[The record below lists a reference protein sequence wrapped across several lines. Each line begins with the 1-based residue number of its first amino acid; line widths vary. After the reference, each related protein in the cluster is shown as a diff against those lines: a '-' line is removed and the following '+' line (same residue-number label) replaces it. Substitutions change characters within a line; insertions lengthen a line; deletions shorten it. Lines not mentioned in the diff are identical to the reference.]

1 MGGQQLACVGST
13 GSSPS
18 PSVTASGGGLYLQPP
33 ACVSSVG
40 RVLTPPTGCG
50 WECAILAGVVAR
62 AGEVF
67 VGRVRELGELE
78 RAVDATRAGSGA
90 TILVA
95 GEAGIGKSRLASVL
109 AGRARAAGF
118 EILLGR
124 AIDLVGVELPYQP
137 FLEALRPLGDPRQID
152 EPRAGSQL
160 HVFENTLAL
169 LTDRAAA
176 APVLLVLEDLHWA
189 DTSTLDVT
197 VFLAHNLDSRA
208 VLLLASYRA
217 DEPSSAERMRR
228 FADRVRRS
236 GSAVLLGLG
245 PLERDELS
253 ALLAARTDGSLPAK
267 LTNEIVARAEG
278 NPFFAEELLAAADDP
293 SRELP
298 RGLRELLLQRVA
310 RLDRRTQG
318 LLRVA
323 AAAGRDVAYPLLRAV
338 TALPERDVR
347 ESLRRAVDHGVL
359 VAHQATGSFRFRHAL
374 LAEAIYATIL
384 PGEREELHAKL
395 AEELA
400 RSGAA
405 SAAELAP
412 HWEAAGRSTDALAA
426 SIDAAREA
434 EAVFG
439 LAEALAHLERA
450 LALWH
455 AVPDAAGLTG
465 LDLAE
470 LCTRTAELAS
480 QTSAALRAV
489 ELGRQAIEAAGE
501 GDPHRAALLHVRLGE
516 YLEQTGREDAC
527 LAAVERAVELVP
539 AEPPSPERAYSLGTL
554 AGVLGVAWR
563 YAESLPICEQALAL
577 ARDVGAPEAEVRALT
592 VLGTDLA
599 YLGRGEEGVAH
610 LRQAL
615 QLADEIGDHIGL
627 ERAWIHLTDV
637 LTMLGRLRES
647 ARVGQ
652 EGLEVMRR
660 CGIDSPL
667 LVANQIEALVAI
679 GDWDEADRLSA
690 AALRGITSSF
700 PYWLLTIRAAVEI
713 GRGELDAARAHLED
727 ARATLREDHVL
738 GLYDSYLAELALW
751 ERRWT
756 DAEAAIDEG
765 LFLARP
771 RDAAQMRVQLCAKGL
786 RAQAELSA
794 LARARR
800 DADAARERLSR
811 ARRLLAAARSA
822 AAAASAVTPSTAGW
836 RALAEAEYERARGVA
851 RPELWSD
858 AADTWEQLER
868 PPLAAY
874 CRWRQAEALVSAG
887 APRAEASVPLRDAY
901 AVAARIGAQPLLREL
916 ELLAQ
921 RARLDLA
928 PAVAAS
934 SSGKEGPEEILGLT
948 PREAEVLSLLARGYT
963 NREIAATLV
972 ISVKTAAVHVSH
984 ILRKL
989 DAPNRLEAAAI
1000 AHRLLP
1006 PHVGRRELEG

>member
-1 MGGQQLACVGST
+1 M
-13 GSSPS
+13 
-18 PSVTASGGGLYLQPP
+18 
-33 ACVSSVG
+33 G
-40 RVLTPPTGCG
+40 RVLTPPYELRVG
-50 WECAILAGVVAR
+50 CAILAEVVAR
-62 AGEVF
+62 ASDVF

-90 TILVA
+90 TVLVA
-95 GEAGIGKSRLASVL
+95 GEAGIGKSRLASEL
-109 AGRARAAGF
+109 AGRARTAGF

-124 AIDLVGVELPYQP
+124 AIDFVGAELPYQP
-137 FLEALRPLGDPRQID
+137 FLEALRPLGEPRPVD

-160 HVFENTLAL
+160 QVFENTLAL

-189 DTSTLDVT
+189 DTSTLDLT
-197 VFLAHNLDSRA
+197 VFLAHNLDTRA
-208 VLLLASYRA
+208 VLLLATYRA

-253 ALLAARTDGSLPAK
+253 ALLAARTDGSLPAR

-278 NPFFAEELLAAADDP
+278 NPFFAEELLAAAGDP
-293 SRELP
+293 SGELP
-298 RGLRELLLQRVA
+298 RGLSELLLQRVA

-318 LLRVA
+318 LLRAA

-347 ESLRRAVDHGVL
+347 ESLRRAVEHGVL
-359 VAHQATGSFRFRHAL
+359 VADQATGSFRFRHAL

-426 SIDAAREA
+426 SVEAAREA

-455 AVPDAAGLTG
+455 AVPDAAELAG

-480 QTSAALRAV
+480 QIGAAARAV
-489 ELGRQAIEAAGE
+489 ELGRRAIEVVGE

-516 YLEQTGREDAC
+516 YLEQTGSEDAC

-539 AEPPSPERAYSLGTL
+539 AEPPSPERAYALGSL
-554 AGVLGVAWR
+554 AGALGVAWR
-563 YAESLPICEQALAL
+563 RAESLPICEQALAL
-577 ARDVGAPEAEVRALT
+577 ARVVGAREAEVRALT
-592 VLGTDLA
+592 VRGSGLA
-599 YLGRGEEGVAH
+599 YLGRGEEGVAD

-615 QLADEIGDHIGL
+615 QLAEEIGDRVGL
-627 ERAWIHLTDV
+627 ERAWVHLTDV

-647 ARVGQ
+647 VRLGQ

-660 CGIDSPL
+660 YGIDSPL
-667 LVANQIEALVAI
+667 LVANQIEALIAI

-700 PYWLLTIRAAVEI
+700 PYWLLTVRAGVEI
-713 GRGELDAARAHLED
+713 GRGELDAARAHLE
-727 ARATLREDHVL
+727 AASATLREDHVL
-738 GLYDSYLAELALW
+738 GLYDGYLAELALW

-765 LFLARP
+765 LSRARQHE
-771 RDAAQMRVQLCAKGL
+771 AAQIRVQLCAKGL
-786 RAQAELSA
+786 RAQAELAA

-800 DADAARERLSR
+800 DGDALRDWLDR
-811 ARRLLAAARSA
+811 ARKLIATARGAAAE
-822 AAAASAVTPSTAGW
+822 ASAVTPNAGGLAGPGRGRVRARPRRRTA
-836 RALAEAEYERARGVA
+836 RARGRKRQRPGSTSSARRSRPTAAGA
-851 RPELWSD
+851 RPRRSSPP
-858 AADTWEQLER
+858 ARRAPRRACRSER
-868 PPLAAY
+868 PTPSRPGSERSP
-874 CRWRQAEALVSAG
+874 CCT
-887 APRAEASVPLRDAY
+887 
-901 AVAARIGAQPLLREL
+901 
-916 ELLAQ
+916 
-921 RARLDLA
+921 
-928 PAVAAS
+928 S
-934 SSGKEGPEEILGLT
+934 SSCLPSE
-948 PREAEVLSLLARGYT
+948 RGS
-963 NREIAATLV
+963 I
-972 ISVKTAAVHVSH
+972 
-984 ILRKL
+984 
-989 DAPNRLEAAAI
+989 
-1000 AHRLLP
+1000 
-1006 PHVGRRELEG
+1006 